1 MVRELIRV
9 EDIYRSFGP
18 VNVLEGVSIRIDE
31 GDRIGIIGHNGSG
44 KTTLLNTISERN
56 PDMGDVVFT
65 PGLRIAYLTQIRDID
80 DDATL
85 EMELGRKG
93 RQFEELDDEIAELE
107 AAMADPSF
115 YEDDWQDKMDRYQD
129 LQALS
134 AKSGGANVATRASGI
149 LDALGLS
156 QHPIDTPLSVL
167 SGGERAKVALA
178 RQLVGLAQIEVLFL
192 DEPTNHLDLQT
203 LDWLEGFLADYEGSL
218 VMVSHDRY
226 FLDRTCNHILEVQNG
241 HVKDYKGNYS
251 AYLQQKKLFLQTL
264 EDRITKAEK
273 EVKRI
278 TGALQSMKRA
288 NKYDKSI
295 SQKHF
300 MLMRQQRQ
308 LKWMKSLRPKRRKG
322 LTFSLSS
329 TDKSSLD
336 VLELRDA
343 CLTFEGLENPL
354 MKGVFAAVS
363 RGQKIGIV
371 GGNGVGKTTLLRTLI
386 GDVELDSGMVEVQ
399 PGTEIGYFHQDHRTL
414 DFNLT
419 PIEQVQR
426 LKPRMEYGDIR
437 AMLGKFQLNR
447 AQVETK
453 LKSLSGGECARL
465 ALLKLLLE
473 DNNLLLLD
481 EPTNHLDTDAME
493 AVEEAFKEYEGSI
506 IIVSHDRWFLDAI
519 CDTIWH
525 LPGDGSLN
533 IYPGNY
539 SNVFRK

>member
-1 MVRELIRV
+1 
-9 EDIYRSFGP
+9 
-18 VNVLEGVSIRIDE
+18 
-31 GDRIGIIGHNGSG
+31 
-44 KTTLLNTISERN
+44 
-56 PDMGDVVFT
+56 MGDVIFT

-93 RQFEELDDEIAELE
+93 RQFEELDGEIAELE
-107 AAMADPSF
+107 AAMADPVF
-115 YEDDWQDKMDRYQD
+115 YEGDWQGKMDRYQE

-134 AKSGGANVATRASGI
+134 AKSGGANVSTRASGI

-156 QHPIDTPLSVL
+156 HHPMDTPLSSL

-178 RQLVGLAQIEVLFL
+178 RQLVGLSQIEVLFL

-203 LDWLEGFLADYEGSL
+203 LDWLEDFLADYEGSL

-226 FLDRTCNHILEVQNG
+226 FLDRTCNNILDVHNG
-241 HVKDYKGNYS
+241 HVKGYKGNYS
-251 AYLQQKKLFLQTL
+251 AYLQQKELFMQTL
-264 EDRITKAEK
+264 EDRIAKAEK

-322 LTFSLSS
+322 LAFSLSS

-336 VLELRDA
+336 VLELRNA
-343 CLTFEGLENPL
+343 SLTFEGLESPL
-354 MKGVFAAVS
+354 MNGVFAAVS

-371 GGNGVGKTTLLRTLI
+371 GANGVGKTTLLRTLI
-386 GDVELDSGMVEVQ
+386 GDVQLDGGEVEVQ
-399 PGTEIGYFHQDHRTL
+399 PGAEIGYFHQDHRTL

-419 PIEQVQR
+419 PVEQVQR

-437 AMLGKFQLNR
+437 AMLGKFQLNKD
-447 AQVETK
+447 QVETK
-453 LKSLSGGECARL
+453 LKSLSGGERARI

-481 EPTNHLDTDAME
+481 EPTNHLDTDARE

-539 SNVFRK
+539 SHVFRK

>member
-156 QHPIDTPLSVL
+156 QHPINTPLSVL

-203 LDWLEGFLADYEGSL
+203 LDWLEDFLADYEGSL

-308 LKWMKSLRPKRRKG
+308 LKWMKSLRPKQRKG

>member
-9 EDIYRSFGP
+9 DDIYRSFGP
-18 VNVLEGVSIRIDE
+18 VNVLQGVSVRIDE

-56 PDMGDVVFT
+56 PDMGDVIFT

-93 RQFEELDDEIAELE
+93 RQFEELDGEIAELE
-107 AAMADPSF
+107 AAMADPVF
-115 YEDDWQDKMDRYQD
+115 YEGNWQGKMDRYQE

-134 AKSGGANVATRASGI
+134 AKSGGANVSTRASGI

-156 QHPIDTPLSVL
+156 HHPMDTPLSSL

-178 RQLVGLAQIEVLFL
+178 RQLVGLSQIEVLFL

-203 LDWLEGFLADYEGSL
+203 LDWLEDFLADYEGSL

-226 FLDRTCNHILEVQNG
+226 FLDRTCNNILDVHNG
-241 HVKDYKGNYS
+241 HVKGYKGNYS
-251 AYLQQKKLFLQTL
+251 AYLQQKELFMQTL
-264 EDRITKAEK
+264 EDRIAKAEK

-322 LTFSLSS
+322 LSFSLSS

-336 VLELRDA
+336 VLELRNA
-343 CLTFEGLENPL
+343 SLTFEGLESPL

-371 GGNGVGKTTLLRTLI
+371 GANGVGKTTLLRTLI
-386 GDVELDSGMVEVQ
+386 GDVQLDVGEVEVQ
-399 PGTEIGYFHQDHRTL
+399 PGAEIGYFNQDHRTL

-419 PIEQVQR
+419 PVEQVQR

-437 AMLGKFQLNR
+437 AMLGKFQLNKD
-447 AQVETK
+447 QVETK
-453 LKSLSGGECARL
+453 LKSLSGGERARI

-481 EPTNHLDTDAME
+481 EPTNHLDTDARE

-539 SNVFRK
+539 SHVFRK

>member
-9 EDIYRSFGP
+9 DDIYRSFGP
-18 VNVLEGVSIRIDE
+18 VNVLQGVSVRIDE

-56 PDMGDVVFT
+56 PDMGDVIFT

-93 RQFEELDDEIAELE
+93 RQFEELDGEIAELE
-107 AAMADPSF
+107 AAMADPVF
-115 YEDDWQDKMDRYQD
+115 YEGDWQGKMDRYQE

-134 AKSGGANVATRASGI
+134 AKSGGANVSTRASGI

-156 QHPIDTPLSVL
+156 HHPMDTPLSSL

-178 RQLVGLAQIEVLFL
+178 RQLVGLSQIEVLFL

-203 LDWLEGFLADYEGSL
+203 LDWLEDFLADYEGSL

-226 FLDRTCNHILEVQNG
+226 FLDRTCNHILDVHNG
-241 HVKDYKGNYS
+241 HVKGYKGNYS
-251 AYLQQKKLFLQTL
+251 AYLQQKELFMQTL
-264 EDRITKAEK
+264 EDRIAKAEK

-322 LTFSLSS
+322 LAFSLSS

-336 VLELRDA
+336 VLELRNA
-343 CLTFEGLENPL
+343 SLTFDGLERPL
-354 MKGVFAAVS
+354 MKEVFAAVS

-371 GGNGVGKTTLLRTLI
+371 GANGVGKTTLLRTLI
-386 GDVELDSGMVEVQ
+386 GDVQLDEGEVEVQ
-399 PGTEIGYFHQDHRTL
+399 PGAEIGYFHQDHRTL

-419 PIEQVQR
+419 PVEQVQR

-437 AMLGKFQLNR
+437 AMLGKFQLNKD
-447 AQVETK
+447 QVETK
-453 LKSLSGGECARL
+453 LKSLSGGERARI

-481 EPTNHLDTDAME
+481 EPTNHLDTDARE

-539 SNVFRK
+539 SHVFRK

>member
-18 VNVLEGVSIRIDE
+18 VNVLEGVSVRIEE

-56 PDMGDVVFT
+56 PDMGDVIFT

-85 EMELGRKG
+85 EMELSRKG
-93 RQFEELDDEIAELE
+93 RQFEELDGEIAELE
-107 AAMADPSF
+107 AAMAESAF
-115 YEDDWQDKMDRYQD
+115 YDGDWQTKIDRYQE

-134 AKSGGANVATRASGI
+134 AKSGGANVATRAGGI
-149 LDALGLS
+149 LDAFGLS
-156 QHPIDTPLSVL
+156 HHPMETPLSSL

-178 RQLVGLAQIEVLFL
+178 RQLVGLSQIDVLFL

-203 LDWLEGFLADYEGSL
+203 LDWMEDFLADYEGSL

-226 FLDRTCNHILEVQNG
+226 FLDRTCNHIIEVHSGN
-241 HVKDYKGNYS
+241 VKDYKGNYS
-251 AYLQQKKLFLQTL
+251 AYLQQKELFLQTL
-264 EDRITKAEK
+264 EDRIAKSEK

-300 MLMRQQRQ
+300 MLMRQQRE

-322 LTFSLSS
+322 LAFSLSS
-329 TDKSSLD
+329 TEKSSHD
-336 VLELRDA
+336 VLELRNA
-343 CLTFEGLENPL
+343 SLTFEGLEKPL
-354 MKGVFAAVS
+354 LKGVVAGVS

-386 GDVELDSGMVEVQ
+386 GDLELDEGEVEVQ
-399 PGTEIGYFHQDHRTL
+399 PGSEIGYFHQDHRTL
-414 DFNLT
+414 NFDLT
-419 PIEQVQR
+419 PIEQVQL

-437 AMLGKFQLNR
+437 AMLGKFQLNSD
-447 AQVETK
+447 QVDTK
-453 LKSLSGGECARL
+453 LKSLSGGERARI

-481 EPTNHLDTDAME
+481 EPTNHLDTDARE

-525 LPGDGSLN
+525 LPGDGNLN

-539 SNVFRK
+539 SRVFRK